1 MIILKVRK
9 KQGFTL
15 SLENTFW
22 KNHRGIGSNW
32 PAFPSFFRVK
42 LIQFRSSHRRCSL
55 KQGDIKNFARLTGKH
70 LCQSLFLNKV
80 AGLTLQFLLKRRLWH
95 RCFLVNFSKLFRTL
109 IYRTPSGDCFWQL
122 RHTYYVC
129 ISNCFLIKIVFI
141 WQCLFDFALLI
152 KNL

>member
-95 RCFLVNFSKLFRTL
+95 RCFLVNFSKLSEHLFTEHLRATASGSWDTHIRFVYQIAFSLKLFLYGNVCL
-109 IYRTPSGDCFWQL
+109 I
-122 RHTYYVC
+122 
-129 ISNCFLIKIVFI
+129 
-141 WQCLFDFALLI
+141 LLYS
-152 KNL
+152 